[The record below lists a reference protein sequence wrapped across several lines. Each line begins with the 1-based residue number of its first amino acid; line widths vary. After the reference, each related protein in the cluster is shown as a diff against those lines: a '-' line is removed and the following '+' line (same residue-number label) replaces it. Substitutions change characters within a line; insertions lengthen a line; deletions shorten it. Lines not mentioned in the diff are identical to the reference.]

1 MEKSK
6 KISREFG
13 EIKEGQLR
21 EQDKAA
27 GKTKPDLY
35 IKVTATDD
43 ILRQIKPGDVIV
55 MEDPKEKFRRMIA
68 KAKSSADADKL
79 QEQMDKIP
87 SFVKKRLVVK
97 LSGE

>member
-6 KISREFG
+6 KVSREFG

-21 EQDKAA
+21 DEDKAA

-35 IKVTATDD
+35 IKVTATED
-43 ILRQIKPGDVIV
+43 ILKKIKPGDVIV
-55 MEDPKEKFRRMIA
+55 MEDPKEKFRRMMA
-68 KAKSSADADKL
+68 KAKSDEDKAKL
-79 QEQMDKIP
+79 QDQMDKIP
-87 SFVKKRLVVK
+87 GFVKKRLVVR